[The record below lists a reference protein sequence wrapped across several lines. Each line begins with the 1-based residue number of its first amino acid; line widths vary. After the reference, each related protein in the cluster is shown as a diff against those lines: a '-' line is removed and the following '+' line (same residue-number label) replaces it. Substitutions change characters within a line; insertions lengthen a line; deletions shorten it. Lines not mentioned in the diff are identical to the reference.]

1 MRAREGE
8 GKRARVVVSKGNAT
22 GVDGCIVEA
31 HALELDEHLSLHIR
45 VSIFFPLAS
54 GSLSFSLS
62 RLPRSSLSRFYPF
75 PLFHPFHLF
84 RWPFISKG
92 PWANANFLVK

>member
-1 MRAREGE
+1 MRVA
-8 GKRARVVVSKGNAT
+8 VSKGDAT

-54 GSLSFSLS
+54 GSLSLSLS
-62 RLPRSSLSRFYPF
+62 LSLSSPVL
-75 PLFHPFHLF
+75 PSPDSIPPALFHPFHLF